1 MENASKA
8 LLMAGGILIALLIIA
23 LLVYSF
29 GSMNSYF
36 TEDEKEQE
44 AEQLEVF
51 NKQYEAYHKKL
62 LRGTEVISVV
72 NKVLDNNKKYEKTE
86 PNYMMTVEFEMKEGF
101 VYKKDNA
108 TGKNEKVDNVT
119 FKVGQTYNQNSI
131 NEIKQST
138 DAFNDFKRRIF
149 DCVEVK
155 YHKTTGRVNYM
166 KFIERKMNNYEIDY

>member
-1 MENASKA
+1 M
-8 LLMAGGILIALLIIA
+8 
-23 LLVYSF
+23 
-29 GSMNSYF
+29 
-36 TEDEKEQE
+36 
-44 AEQLEVF
+44 
-51 NKQYEAYHKKL
+51 
-62 LRGTEVISVV
+62 ISVV